1 VLWLP
6 TPYER
11 LVGVW
16 GLDGAEAAGAIN
28 WLMAKVVAG
37 IDDEGPL
44 PQ

>member
-1 VLWLP
+1 LGCGDP
-6 TPYER
+6 T
-11 LVGVW
+11 
-16 GLDGAEAAGAIN
+16 AEAAGAIN